1 MSERGV
7 FAVDRGVFDH
17 PRLRGEKFTKVQAF
31 LWLVAEAAWKPHPR
45 IIGGVT
51 INLRRGQTA
60 CSLRFMA
67 KAWGWE
73 EPRVRRFL
81 TCLKTDATI
90 DVATDAGV
98 TVVTICKYDA
108 YQRVSLPADAAS
120 DAPTDAVAT
129 QERRKLEDREY
140 KEEDTSLRS
149 VSEKPAKA
157 RRKPRTPIAEGT
169 QPTERQLQDAA
180 DEGMSMPEVRSEW
193 RDFRDH
199 HIKLDSRFAD
209 WPAAWRTWIRSP
221 IRKRKAEAAARGTV
235 HPFPRRQSPAA
246 DRADLL
252 QALMNGGPDVSPVSD
267 QCDFDHGR
275 VIEHQGD
282 GRHDRDLP
290 RPTGGS
296 AGRLSEEGYRRF
308 ALPERR

>member
-7 FAVDRGVFDH
+7 FAVDRGIFDH

-45 IIGGVT
+45 IISGVT

-81 TCLKTDATI
+81 AGLKTDATI

-108 YQRVSLPADAAS
+108 YQRVSLPTDAPCDASS
-120 DAPTDAVAT
+120 DAVST

-149 VSEKPAKA
+149 VSAKPKKQ
-157 RRKPRTPIAEGT
+157 RSKPKTPIFEDT
-169 QPTERQLQDAA
+169 QPTERQLRDAA
-180 DEGMSMPEVRSEW
+180 EEGMSLAEVRVEW
-193 RDFRDH
+193 REFRDNH
-199 HIKLDSRFAD
+199 LKHDSHFAD
-209 WPAAWRTWIRSP
+209 WPAAWRTWIRKP
-221 IRKRKAEAAARGTV
+221 YRKQRAQASARGTV
-235 HPFPRRQSPAA
+235 HPFPQRRSPAD
-246 DRADLL
+246 DRADAME
-252 QALMNGGPDVSPVSD
+252 ALKTGGQHVSSLND
-267 QCDFDHGR
+267 QRHFDLGP

-282 GRHDRDLP
+282 GRFDRDVP
-290 RPTGGS
+290 RAIGGG
-296 AGRLSEEGYRRF
+296 AGRLSEEGFRRL
-308 ALPERR
+308 ASPERR